1 MIEDPDQTKAVK
13 TYTADPPYA
22 DEATLKAAEQ
32 RRWWSWT
39 VIWAG
44 AAVLIIAGVSA
55 AIWPDPS
62 NNDPTA
68 TASTKPDPI
77 NTQPSGP
84 GTFNDDPVSGPA
96 RPPEAVDRSPSP
108 SGNGGGPTQVT
119 TPSGA
124 EKVQ

>member
-1 MIEDPDQTKAVK
+1 MIADPDQTKTTE
-13 TYTADPPYA
+13 TYSIDPPYA
-22 DEATLKAAEQ
+22 DEARLKAADQ
-32 RRWWSWT
+32 RRWWVWT
-39 VIWAG
+39 VLVAG
-44 AAVLIIAGVSA
+44 AAVLIIAGVSV
-55 AIWPDPS
+55 AIWPNPS

-84 GTFNDDPVSGPA
+84 GAFNNDPASGPA
-96 RPPEAVDRSPSP
+96 RPPEATDRSPTP

-119 TPSGA
+119 TPSGT